1 MVSRTVNPLTPSNI
15 TTLRAALRPAARRLL
30 DSAVDAASE
39 ARLALWAVGGP
50 IRDTALARRL
60 EDIDLAVDGE
70 AAAIATVIATRLDS
84 TLTLE
89 PRFGTA
95 SITLDGDR
103 LDLASLRGERY
114 PTPGALPSVTLG
126 ATIEDDLARRDFSVN
141 AIALA
146 LTGPRAGE
154 LLDPYSG
161 LHDLAAARF
170 AVLHDRSFEDDATR
184 LWRAARLAAQRN
196 LRPHPHTRALIE
208 DGARWLAPI
217 SGHRLWTE
225 LTLIAQ
231 RGRTARTFALLDE
244 WGVLAGTHPAF
255 ALSEIT
261 RRALRHRWRPLA
273 PETLA
278 ATLLAPLPPTE
289 ATAILDRLDAPG
301 SARQAVEGARTL
313 LTVSPSADPD
323 TLDRLASTTPEART
337 AAHWLG
343 GTPQIELQRQLRRWE
358 RTLPHLDAND
368 LLRLGIPQGPSL
380 GESLRTL
387 RRARYLG
394 TLRSPSEA
402 RALINSQQRATRSQ
416 P

>member
-1 MVSRTVNPLTPSNI
+1 M
-15 TTLRAALRPAARRLL
+15 RAALHPAARRLL
-30 DSAVDAASE
+30 DSAVDAATE
-39 ARLALWAVGGP
+39 AHLALWAVGGP

-70 AAAIATVIATRLDS
+70 AASIATVIATRLEA
-84 TLTLE
+84 TLALE

-95 SITLDGDR
+95 SVTLDGDR

-114 PTPGALPSVTLG
+114 PTPGALPIVTLG

-141 AIALA
+141 AIAIA

-161 LHDLAAARF
+161 LHDLASARF

-184 LWRAARLAAQRN
+184 LWRAARLVAQRN

-208 DGARWLAPI
+208 HGARWLAPV

-231 RGRTARTFALLDE
+231 RGRAARTFALLDQ

-255 ALSEIT
+255 ALTEVS
-261 RRALRHRWRPLA
+261 RRALRHRWRPLS

-278 ATLLAPLPPTE
+278 ATLLAPLPPAE

-301 SARQAVEGARTL
+301 SARQAVQGAHAL
-313 LTVSPSADPD
+313 LAVSPTAGPD
-323 TLDRLASTTPEART
+323 TLEPLASTTTHART
-337 AAHWLG
+337 AARWLG
-343 GTPQIELQRQLRRWE
+343 GTPQIELQRSLRRWE
-358 RTLPHLDAND
+358 QTRPHLNAND
-368 LLRLGIPQGPSL
+368 LLRLGIPPGPSL

-394 TLRSPSEA
+394 TLRSPSQA
-402 RALINSQQRATRSQ
+402 RALIKRRQRATRSQ